1 MKRILSV
8 LGIVYVHIIFIS
20 GCRNGNSQ
28 QPEKISRDTAITI
41 KNAFSGLFFDS
52 VRMENYLKQRA
63 VPDTAKQLFRNFYT
77 QRNFQYAWFDSS
89 GLAEQAQNF
98 WSLQSNYIDYS
109 GDSAIYNVYLNR
121 WMDSISSN
129 GVSSLPDSTRLGVEW
144 GLTFQFFRYANR
156 AYSGRRSLNAAD
168 LEWFIP
174 RKKANLL
181 SMLDTLVKEKGKEI
195 SRYEPVNQQYQLLR
209 NQLKRY
215 YDIERDSAWNP
226 IEINQKKIQLGDSG
240 LIINK
245 IRKRLLLTGDLN
257 SSDTI
262 TIFDDTLRQAVKR
275 FQSRYGLAA
284 DGILGGST
292 LRELNKPIND
302 RIRQILVNMERM
314 RWVPEQ
320 PKGDYI
326 LVNIPE
332 FKAHVYETGK
342 KIFDMEVVVGTTSNN
357 TVIFTGN
364 LKYVV
369 FSPYWNIPPGILKNE
384 VLPAIRRNPS
394 YLERN
399 DMEWYNGGIRQRP
412 GERNPLGLV
421 KFLFPNNYSI
431 YLHDT
436 PSKTLFKQTKR
447 AFSHGCIRISEP
459 VHLAEWLLRADS
471 TWTSERIF
479 SAMHSGKEKYVT
491 LKQSVPV
498 FIGYFTAWVDAEGR
512 LNFRDD
518 IYGHDK
524 KMIKKMFD

>member
-1 MKRILSV
+1 
-8 LGIVYVHIIFIS
+8 
-20 GCRNGNSQ
+20 
-28 QPEKISRDTAITI
+28 
-41 KNAFSGLFFDS
+41 
-52 VRMENYLKQRA
+52 
-63 VPDTAKQLFRNFYT
+63 
-77 QRNFQYAWFDSS
+77 
-89 GLAEQAQNF
+89 
-98 WSLQSNYIDYS
+98 
-109 GDSAIYNVYLNR
+109 
-121 WMDSISSN
+121 
-129 GVSSLPDSTRLGVEW
+129 
-144 GLTFQFFRYANR
+144 
-156 AYSGRRSLNAAD
+156 
-168 LEWFIP
+168 
-174 RKKANLL
+174 
-181 SMLDTLVKEKGKEI
+181 
-195 SRYEPVNQQYQLLR
+195 
-209 NQLKRY
+209 
-215 YDIERDSAWNP
+215 
-226 IEINQKKIQLGDSG
+226 
-240 LIINK
+240 
-245 IRKRLLLTGDLN
+245 
-257 SSDTI
+257 
-262 TIFDDTLRQAVKR
+262 
-275 FQSRYGLAA
+275 
-284 DGILGGST
+284 
-292 LRELNKPIND
+292 
-302 RIRQILVNMERM
+302 M